1 MAELIEIVQTSNL
14 VEIAAAGTP
23 GPAGATGATG
33 PTGPTGPAGADGA
46 DGADGATGAT
56 GPQGPAGAD
65 GADGSD
71 AAASTV
77 IAGTGVTVSA
87 SGNDYTVAH
96 RDLDVGL
103 ATSVYPTTLTVDS
116 LGHVQINSSATTAA
130 AHRTAIGVDDASNL
144 SSGTVPA
151 ARLDIGTSANQL
163 VQLDGSSRLPAV
175 DGSQLTNLPSGGGGG
190 TDYTMAPITQTWR
203 YFDDALSASTNR
215 VASALNQFWLNDGG
229 SGITPTGEK
238 VSGARGVVRLD
249 LAANYRRRTF
259 WCANILDGLSEAD
272 GDELIIEARVQMVSN
287 GGSQGNVVVGVT
299 DETNRPSYNASPPS
313 LYYSASDFAAIAIDC
328 AKTNI
333 NYAIK
338 DTGTSGNATVTD
350 LGGSYPTSSYLSTWV
365 RLGVHAKY
373 NATDSDWDM
382 TYFLN
387 GSNVGTASMTF
398 SSALIPYVGA
408 QVGTPSGGNPITYI
422 DWISYQGNIGS
433 LISGRTTRIDIGDI

>member
-151 ARLDIGTSANQL
+151 ARL
-163 VQLDGSSRLPAV
+163 PAV
-175 DGSQLTNLPSGGGGG
+175 SDAYTGQIETAADKTYTIDPGVVAARTITSFYARSGAGACTATLKNDTATVGVVSVTTNSSTTLLTNTSV
-190 TDYTMAPITQTWR
+190 T
-203 YFDDALSASTNR
+203 
-215 VASALNQFWLNDGG
+215 
-229 SGITPTGEK
+229 
-238 VSGARGVVRLD
+238 
-249 LAANYRRRTF
+249 
-259 WCANILDGLSEAD
+259 AD
-272 GDELIIEARVQMVSN
+272 
-287 GGSQGNVVVGVT
+287 
-299 DETNRPSYNASPPS
+299 
-313 LYYSASDFAAIAIDC
+313 
-328 AKTNI
+328 
-333 NYAIK
+333 
-338 DTGTSGNATVTD
+338 
-350 LGGSYPTSSYLSTWV
+350 
-365 RLGVHAKY
+365 
-373 NATDSDWDM
+373 
-382 TYFLN
+382 
-387 GSNVGTASMTF
+387 
-398 SSALIPYVGA
+398 
-408 QVGTPSGGNPITYI
+408 NPITLV
-422 DWISYQGNIGS
+422 ISSNSSATDVVFSVEFTQ
-433 LISGRTTRIDIGDI
+433 